1 MYRPRVQRRAHKH
14 TQRHRPRDKEGRAA
28 AGSSDMSFLTNIACI
43 REELLG
49 APVDTPA
56 VQIITTALPL
66 KLCDRY
72 SCTAVTTVTK
82 PSVREGPLAAK

>member
-1 MYRPRVQRRAHKH
+1 
-14 TQRHRPRDKEGRAA
+14 
-28 AGSSDMSFLTNIACI
+28 MSFLTNIARI